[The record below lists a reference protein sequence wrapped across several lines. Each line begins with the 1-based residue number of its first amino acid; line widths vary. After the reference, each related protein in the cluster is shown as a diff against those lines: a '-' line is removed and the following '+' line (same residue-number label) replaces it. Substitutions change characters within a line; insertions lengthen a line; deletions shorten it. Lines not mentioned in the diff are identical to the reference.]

1 MNVYS
6 AVTTKQKPE
15 ASQTSIST
23 GAEEYTCAH
32 GHAALPQWKG
42 ETCSVPQ
49 QGPTSRARWGGGE
62 NLVSNVAHR
71 AVPIIFCCQEDKV
84 TAMHSR
90 LVVAGE
96 TGEGVC
102 GEEAEIK
109 QSYVW
114 DNGDVHVPCSN
125 SCN

>member
-1 MNVYS
+1 M
-6 AVTTKQKPE
+6 
-15 ASQTSIST
+15 
-23 GAEEYTCAH
+23 
-32 GHAALPQWKG
+32 G
-42 ETCSVPQ
+42 E
-49 QGPTSRARWGGGE
+49 GE

-71 AVPIIFCCQEDKV
+71 AVPIISCCQEDKV

-102 GEEAEIK
+102 GEEAEIQ

-114 DNGDVHVPCSN
+114 DYGDVHVPCSN

>member
-1 MNVYS
+1 M
-6 AVTTKQKPE
+6 
-15 ASQTSIST
+15 
-23 GAEEYTCAH
+23 
-32 GHAALPQWKG
+32 
-42 ETCSVPQ
+42 PQ
-49 QGPTSRARWGGGE
+49 QGPISRARWGGGRGE

-71 AVPIIFCCQEDKV
+71 AIPFISCCQEDKV
-84 TAMHSR
+84 TAMQSR

-102 GEEAEIK
+102 GEEAEIQ

-114 DNGDVHVPCSN
+114 DNGDVRVQCSN

>member
-1 MNVYS
+1 MR
-6 AVTTKQKPE
+6 T
-15 ASQTSIST
+15 
-23 GAEEYTCAH
+23 
-32 GHAALPQWKG
+32 
-42 ETCSVPQ
+42 
-49 QGPTSRARWGGGE
+49 RARCAAAVERRDLLCASARTNLKGTMGGGE

-71 AVPIIFCCQEDKV
+71 AVPFISCCQEDKV

-102 GEEAEIK
+102 GEEAEI
-109 QSYVW
+109 QQTYVW